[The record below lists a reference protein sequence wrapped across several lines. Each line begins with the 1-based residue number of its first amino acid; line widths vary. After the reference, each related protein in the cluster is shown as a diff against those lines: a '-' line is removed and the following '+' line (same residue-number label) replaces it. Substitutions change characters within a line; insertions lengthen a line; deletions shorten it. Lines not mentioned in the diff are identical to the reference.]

1 MINNCSDTQRAID
14 YTIGYFSSDA
24 VPIEEKR
31 DTLSKIISVYKSNV
45 SLDAETYKDII
56 L

>member
-31 DTLSKIISVYKSNV
+31 DTLSKIISVYKSFV
-45 SLDAETYKDII
+45 SSDTSNYEDITI
-56 L
+56 